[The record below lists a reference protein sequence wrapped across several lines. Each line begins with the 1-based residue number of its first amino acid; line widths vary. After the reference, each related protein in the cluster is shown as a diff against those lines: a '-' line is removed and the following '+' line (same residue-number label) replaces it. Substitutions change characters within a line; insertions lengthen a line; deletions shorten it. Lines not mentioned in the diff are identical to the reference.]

1 MSIPYVG
8 NVLNGWVK
16 PRTIFTVTKTVEE
29 GLVKEQAVKSVKR
42 MNLQPM
48 PKEMLKQV
56 PVEQRH
62 WSWWSILIKEADVS
76 FGFDDLIWTYYQGSL
91 KGYRIKERQNWGVAG
106 YCRYAAIEDFTEMP
120 EVEDAA

>member
-8 NVLNGWVK
+8 NALNGWVK
-16 PRTIFTVTKTVEE
+16 PQTVYSVKKTVID

-48 PKEMLKQV
+48 PKERHKDM
-56 PVEQRH
+56 PAEQRS

-76 FGFDDLIWTYYQGSL
+76 FGMDDLIWVTYRGKL
-91 KGYRIKERQNWGVAG
+91 RGYRIKERQNWGAAG
-106 YCRYAAIEDFTEMP
+106 FCRYAAIEDFVDMP
-120 EVEDAA
+120 EVVDAA